1 MMDIEKNDNQFLTF
15 YVADEIYA
23 LSVLNIKEIIEYSK
37 VTKVPLMDRC
47 ISGITNIRGSVIPL
61 INLGIR
67 MNTSKDET
75 INKRT
80 SIIVIEKE
88 DKVKNFQV
96 GLIVDEVNKVYDIL
110 NQEQEDAPT
119 FGSKIRKEFIEH
131 IAKINGTFIPIL
143 NSSQIVN
150 IDELSQIVDTKEV

>member
-1 MMDIEKNDNQFLTF
+1 MDIVNNDNQFLTF
-15 YVADEIYA
+15 YVSDEIYA
-23 LSVLNIKEIIEYSK
+23 LSVLNIKEIIEYTK
-37 VTKVPLMDRC
+37 VTKVPLMDSC

-67 MNTSKDET
+67 MNTSTEEI

-88 DKVKNFQV
+88 DKIQNFQV

-110 NQEQEDAPT
+110 NKEQEDAPS
-119 FGSKIRKEFIEH
+119 FGSKIRKDFIEH
-131 IAKINGTFIPIL
+131 ITKINGVFIPIL
-143 NSSQIVN
+143 NTSQLVN
-150 IDELSQIVDTKEV
+150 IDELSHIVNIEEL